1 MPDTCA
7 SSPPNFIRDNHVMR
21 GAAGSLTL
29 QIAAAV
35 SAA

>member
-1 MPDTCA
+1 MPDTFA
-7 SSPPNFIRDNHVMR
+7 SSPPNFIRDNQVMR
-21 GAAGSLTL
+21 GRSLTL